1 MLQKQRRQKVDTN
14 LIILELLSRIKV
26 LEQKVDVLEAEIL
39 ESRKK
44 APKEAEKPVFPAD
57 KISDKYRALAEYLY
71 EKWEKKIV
79 LTYAEIEEILG
90 FKLPPTAYKLPKSY
104 WANTL
109 THTYATSW
117 LSVGYKARVDLEA
130 TKVTFEKIIY

>member
-1 MLQKQRRQKVDTN
+1 MDTN

-26 LEQKVDVLEAEIL
+26 LEGKVAMLEEKEL
-39 ESRKK
+39 ERFKADAKK
-44 APKEAEKPVFPAD
+44 RERPDFPAD
-57 KISDKYRALAEYLY
+57 KISDKYRALGEYLY
-71 EKWEKKIV
+71 ESWEKRIV
-79 LTYAEIEEILG
+79 LTYEEIENILN

-117 LSVGYKARVDLEA
+117 LLVGYKARVNTEA
-130 TKVTFEKIIY
+130 MSVMFEKIHY